1 MPEALSRRP
10 SAQYY
15 VYALVDRVPRRWR
28 PPATGVGGGPVEAQR
43 IHDLFLVVSR
53 VVNPFV
59 RTLRTQAAHD
69 DVLASLMDADAVAPL
84 PFGTAVMDLEG
95 WVEARVPDLRAALNA
110 VRGSVE
116 MTVRLLRLDAGVDGP
131 HLRSLAERLIERAAL
146 PHWRYRPSANPTNV
160 AAALSFL
167 VPRDEVP
174 AFLARIAPVAP
185 RAAGLAVGPPRPRPA
200 HSFVSGA
207 EPERAPAPAPAG
219 RLLTS
224 SRPPDPRTWTS
235 LATA

>member
-1 MPEALSRRP
+1 MLEALSRRP

-146 PHWRYRPSANPTNV
+146 PHWRYRPAANPTNV
-160 AAALSFL
+160 AASLSFL
-167 VPRDEVP
+167 VPRDEVA
-174 AFLARIAPVAP
+174 AFLARIAPVAS
-185 RAAGLAVGPPRPRPA
+185 RAAGLAVVPTGPAPA
-200 HSFVSGA
+200 YSFVSSA
-207 EPERAPAPAPAG
+207 DTSRAAALAPAG
-219 RLLTS
+219 
-224 SRPPDPRTWTS
+224 
-235 LATA
+235 